1 MHRNLAGK
9 KRATPRVPPQ
19 VSDVPHLLPQP
30 GPAGRDSRGHQGLLV
45 APRDA
50 GQESRLAMTD
60 PIADMLTRI
69 RNANQALLE
78 KVDMPASRFKVEI
91 AKTLKAEGFIRAYKL
106 IDDNKQ
112 GVLRVYLKFGPGN
125 ERVILGLRRG
135 SRPGPPGYR
144 RAAPT
149 AR

>member
-1 MHRNLAGK
+1 MAL
-9 KRATPRVPPQ
+9 
-19 VSDVPHLLPQP
+19 
-30 GPAGRDSRGHQGLLV
+30 
-45 APRDA
+45 
-50 GQESRLAMTD
+50 TD

-125 ERVILGLRRG
+125 ERVILGLRRV
-135 SRPGPPGYR
+135 SRPGLRVYR
-144 RAAPT
+144 KAAQIPRVLSGLGVAIVST
-149 AR
+149 SQGVMTGKQARQRSLGGEVLCTVW

>member
-1 MHRNLAGK
+1 M
-9 KRATPRVPPQ
+9 
-19 VSDVPHLLPQP
+19 
-30 GPAGRDSRGHQGLLV
+30 
-45 APRDA
+45 
-50 GQESRLAMTD
+50 AMTD

-125 ERVILGLRRG
+125 ERVILGLRRV
-135 SRPGPPGYR
+135 SRPGLRVYR
-144 RAAPT
+144 KAAQIPRVLSGLGVAIVST
-149 AR
+149 SQGVMTGKQARQRSLGGEVLCTVW